1 VNTSTSSFQNKVI
14 RVLLGL
20 GVAAS
25 SAALA
30 MGPQLPASAVV
41 APNSGN
47 LRVTPFVTLNPSL
60 GNAVTIDGDVT
71 NVAASGT
78 ITPVSL
84 QITGSGGVTVYDGV
98 DCLATGSVQCT
109 GSQSGTTATG
119 MSIPAGVNNIARVSR
134 YGFLTQGAAS
144 VSFLATSSS
153 TPNASWIETL
163 NLTFPTGTATP
174 ANVATNRT
182 VDIPVTMTDPENDPV
197 SIMKVSSAAESTTTI
212 VGNKIHYVPDTAA
225 RAGDTD
231 TVFYTV
237 SDGKTATELS
247 VKVNLGNPAPAN
259 SQPTATASA
268 ATIAFDTA
276 VSIPVTFTDVDLDS
290 VTLLSASA
298 LHGTA
303 TVSSSAISYQPTA
316 GYSGADTVTYTFT
329 DGVTAAV
336 SSSVAVTV
344 SAAIPAPAPTP
355 PNPIPPAPTP
365 PAALEPTGSAPSTLS
380 AINGENFGFDIPA
393 ATDGSA
399 RTIDLPTPPTH
410 GDVTFSDII
419 QGAPRGQRAAVGA
432 SGTRVTYKPVAGFSG
447 SDSFTYKVSDA
458 AGRSY
463 VKTVNVTVLAA
474 PAAPAARPAAGLP
487 ATGKNTA
494 PMTAAASAL
503 LLAGLGLVGID
514 RRRKADRS

>member
-1 VNTSTSSFQNKVI
+1 VNTSTASFQNKVV

-25 SAALA
+25 SVALA
-30 MGPQLPASAVV
+30 MGPQLPASAAV
-41 APNSGN
+41 PSNGGD
-47 LRVTPFVTLNPSL
+47 LRVTPFVTLTPDS
-60 GNAVTIDGDVT
+60 GNAITVEGDVT

-78 ITPVSL
+78 ITSVSV
-84 QITGSGGVTVYDGV
+84 QIISAGDVTMYPGV
-98 DCLATGSVQCT
+98 DCLAIGAAQCSS
-109 GSQSGTTATG
+109 SQMGDTAGG
-119 MSIPAGVNNIARVSR
+119 MSIPAGASHSARAYR
-134 YGFLTQGAAS
+134 YGYMNAGAKAAS
-144 VSFLATSSS
+144 VTLSASSNS
-153 TPNASWIETL
+153 AHASWTETL
-163 NLTFPTGTATP
+163 NLTFPSGAAAAATAP
-174 ANVATNRT
+174 SNRAI
-182 VDIPVTMTDPENDPV
+182 DIPVTMTDPENDAV
-197 SIMKVSSAAESTTTI
+197 SITKVSSDAESVTTI
-212 VGNKIHYVPDTAA
+212 VGNKIHYVPDTSAV
-225 RAGDTD
+225 AGDKD
-231 TVFYTV
+231 TVYYTV

-247 VKVNLGNPAPAN
+247 VNVSIGNPAPAN

-268 ATIAFDTA
+268 ATTAFDTA

-290 VTLLSASA
+290 VTLSSASA

-303 TVSSSAISYQPTA
+303 TVSGSTISYQPTA

-336 SSSVAVTV
+336 SSTVGVTV
-344 SAAIPAPAPTP
+344 SAAVPAPPTP
-355 PNPIPPAPTP
+355 NPPAPTP
-365 PAALEPTGSAPSTLS
+365 SAELEPTGNAPSTLS

-399 RTIDLPTPPTH
+399 RTIELPTPPTH
-410 GDVTFSDII
+410 GDVTFTDIV

-447 SDSFTYKVSDA
+447 LDSFTYKVSDA

-463 VKTVNVTVLAA
+463 TKTVNVTVLAA
-474 PAAPAARPAAGLP
+474 PAAPAPLPAAGLP

-494 PMTAAASAL
+494 PITAAASAL

>member
-1 VNTSTSSFQNKVI
+1 VNTSTASFQTKVI

-25 SAALA
+25 SVALA
-30 MGPQLPASAVV
+30 MGPQLPASAAVS
-41 APNSGN
+41 PNSGD
-47 LRVTPFVTLNPSL
+47 LRVKPFVTLNPSL
-60 GNAVTIDGDVT
+60 GNAITIDGDVS
-71 NVAASGT
+71 NVAPSGT

-84 QITGSGGVTVYDGV
+84 QVTGSGGVSLFDGV
-98 DCLATGSVQCT
+98 DCLATGSAQCVA
-109 GSQSGTTATG
+109 SQSGATATG
-119 MSIPAGVNNIARVSR
+119 MSIPVGASNIARVSR
-134 YGFLTQGAAS
+134 YGNLTQGAAS
-144 VSFLATSSS
+144 VSFLATSTS

-163 NLTFPTGTATP
+163 NLTFPTGTATAP
-174 ANVATNRT
+174 TVASNRT
-182 VDIPVTMTDPENDPV
+182 IDIPVTMTDPENDPV
-197 SIMKVSSAAESTTTI
+197 SIVKVTPAANSTVTI
-212 VGNKIHYVPDTAA
+212 VGNKIHYVPATNAVPGN
-225 RAGDTD
+225 GDT
-231 TVFYTV
+231 VYYTV

-247 VKVNLGNPAPAN
+247 VQVNIGNPAPAN

-268 ATIAFDTA
+268 ATTAFDTA
-276 VSIPVTFTDVDLDS
+276 VSIRVTFTDVDLDS

-303 TVSSSAISYQPTA
+303 TVSSSNISYKPTA

-336 SSSVAVTV
+336 SSTVAVTV
-344 SAAIPAPAPTP
+344 SAAVPAPPTP
-355 PNPIPPAPTP
+355 TPPAPTP
-365 PAALEPTGSAPSTLS
+365 SAALEPTGTAPSTLS

-393 ATDGSA
+393 ATDGSV
-399 RTIDLPTPPTH
+399 RTIELPTPPAH
-410 GDVTFSDII
+410 GDVTFSDITP
-419 QGAPRGQRAAVGA
+419 GSARSTRAALGA

-463 VKTVNVTVLAA
+463 TNTVTVRVLAA
-474 PAAPAARPAAGLP
+474 PVAPAARPAAGLP
-487 ATGKNTA
+487 ATGRNTG

-503 LLAGLGLVGID
+503 LLAGLGMIGID